1 MYFCRVMKK
10 ICTIAASMLVCL
22 AVSAQSRNFNLG
34 KWTEIHASILKE
46 LNRSYV
52 DTLPLD
58 RMEKEGINAMLSVLD
73 PYTIYVPAEDN
84 KDFEM
89 MISNTYGG
97 IGAVIFKPDVQGNV
111 IINEPYEGSPAQRNG
126 IVCGDQII
134 SIDGVPA
141 KGLTSSD
148 ASSKMRGEPGT
159 KVVLKMLKLRTGD
172 TVDVAVTR
180 EKIHLPDVT
189 YSGMLNDKTG
199 YIAVTGFSE
208 GMAGQ
213 VRKEVVRLKKECGM
227 SSLIL
232 DLRNNGG
239 GLLNEAVDLVS
250 IFVPEGSLVV
260 SAKGRAEGSDYT
272 CLTKYKPVDTKMP
285 LTVMIN
291 SASASS
297 SEIVAGSLQDM
308 DRATIVGSR
317 SFGKGLVQSIR
328 PLPYGGQLKVTTA
341 KYYTPSGRCVQA
353 IDYATRREDGS
364 VSHIPDS
371 LTHTFKTA
379 SGRTVRDGGGIT
391 PDIEIKPKEY
401 SRISF
406 SLVRSG
412 VVEEFVLDYVCRHE
426 SIAEVDE
433 FVLGDEEFDRFVEF
447 AAGKEFDFRSSART
461 YFDWM
466 KDEIGKDGL
475 SESLAS
481 ELEALDKALTME
493 KTQMIRLKK
502 DEIVPL
508 IEQEIV
514 VRYYFQKAGE
524 KLRIRYDEE
533 LKKALELI

>member
-1 MYFCRVMKK
+1 
-10 ICTIAASMLVCL
+10 
-22 AVSAQSRNFNLG
+22 
-34 KWTEIHASILKE
+34 
-46 LNRSYV
+46 
-52 DTLPLD
+52 
-58 RMEKEGINAMLSVLD
+58 
-73 PYTIYVPAEDN
+73 
-84 KDFEM
+84 
-89 MISNTYGG
+89 
-97 IGAVIFKPDVQGNV
+97 
-111 IINEPYEGSPAQRNG
+111 
-126 IVCGDQII
+126 
-134 SIDGVPA
+134 
-141 KGLTSSD
+141 
-148 ASSKMRGEPGT
+148 
-159 KVVLKMLKLRTGD
+159 
-172 TVDVAVTR
+172 
-180 EKIHLPDVT
+180 
-189 YSGMLNDKTG
+189 
-199 YIAVTGFSE
+199 
-208 GMAGQ
+208 
-213 VRKEVVRLKKECGM
+213 M

-308 DRATIVGSR
+308 DRATILGSR

-447 AAGKEFDFRSSART
+447 AAGKEFDYRSSART

-514 VRYYFQKAGE
+514 VRYYFQQAGE